1 MSFDGTTIQPTTE
14 VGNTHQVVVRMKLD
28 KITLGIPYAGLGM
41 FLKMT
46 TIFII
51 TLLYNMR
58 TPSTEVLTW
67 VINSFINV

>member
-1 MSFDGTTIQPTTE
+1 MSFDGTTIQFTIE

-28 KITLGIPYAGLGM
+28 KITLGIPYAGLDM

-46 TIFII
+46 TII